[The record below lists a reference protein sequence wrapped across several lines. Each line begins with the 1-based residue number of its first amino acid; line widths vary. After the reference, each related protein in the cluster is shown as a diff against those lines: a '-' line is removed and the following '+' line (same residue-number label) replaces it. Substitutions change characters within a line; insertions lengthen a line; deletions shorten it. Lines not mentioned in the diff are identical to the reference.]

1 MGKIKVIIAESFDVY
16 RHGLKDIFDSHAA
29 FQIAGLPNKVRN
41 LIQLYQN
48 HPEAVC
54 VISSNLEGSNIHEIL
69 EMLKKN
75 NPDPNVIVLTYSTD
89 VTHLNQSLKA
99 GVKGYLTKNCSADEL
114 ISAARDVSRGEKAFG
129 KTVSRVMA
137 DKYADQAKKPAANR
151 KPLTKWESEILN
163 LITEGYTSSEIAQM
177 LYISPRTVET
187 HRSNLMNKLKIK
199 NTAALVR
206 YALEKKEIT

>member
-16 RHGLKDIFDSHAA
+16 RHGLKDIFSSNSA
-29 FQIAGLPNKVRN
+29 FHVAGYSNKLRN

-48 HPEAVC
+48 HLDAVC
-54 VISSNLEGSNIHEIL
+54 IISSNLEGSNIHEIMDL
-69 EMLKKN
+69 LKKN

-114 ISAARDVSRGEKAFG
+114 KSAVREVSRGEKAFG
-129 KTVSRVMA
+129 KTVSRMMA
-137 DKYADQAKKPAANR
+137 DKYADQAKKQVANR
-151 KPLTKWESEILN
+151 KPLTKRESEILK
-163 LITEGYTSSEIAQM
+163 LITEGYTSSEIAEM

-187 HRSNLMNKLKIK
+187 HRANLMNKLKIK
-199 NTAALVR
+199 NTASLVR